1 MWGIR
6 IGVGAGLL
14 VVPLLLG
21 AGAIVGAKYLR
32 RRRRRR
38 AEEASERIRG
48 AWASATDDLVDAGL
62 LIPQS
67 STDIEIA
74 TCAEV
79 LAPGARR
86 ELHRL
91 AALNG
96 AATFGMPAR
105 ADLLAQDAAACLTSI
120 DGAIV
125 TERSRW
131 QRLRWRLSVRS
142 LRSTTRSPVAV

>member
-1 MWGIR
+1 M
-6 IGVGAGLL
+6 
-14 VVPLLLG
+14 
-21 AGAIVGAKYLR
+21 
-32 RRRRRR
+32 
-38 AEEASERIRG
+38 
-48 AWASATDDLVDAGL
+48 T
-62 LIPQS
+62 S
-67 STDIEIA
+67 STRGCSSRSRRPTIEIA

-96 AATFGMPAR
+96 AATFGTPTR